1 QGLEAGGHRG
11 MFLTD
16 KISTQLGLVS
26 LVSQVV
32 KQVKVPVI
40 AAGGIS
46 DSNGV
51 RACLQLGACAVQVG
65 TSYLLCTE
73 AETSD

>member
-1 QGLEAGGHRG
+1 

-32 KQVKVPVI
+32 KRVKVPVI

-46 DSNGV
+46 DNNAV
-51 RACLQLGACAVQVG
+51 RACLKLCACAVQVG
-65 TSYLLCTE
+65 TSYLL
-73 AETSD
+73 